1 VIDAAATL
9 GVSHPPLRP
18 GRRRLQIAVLRADGR
33 EFGLVVDDVHGTEEI
48 VVKPLG
54 PHYAGIGC
62 FAGATILG
70 DGVVSLIVDV
80 AGIAVRAGV
89 GAATLEDS
97 RVDLDQAVFAG
108 DDLVQYVIVSMAD
121 GSRYAVPLDQVAR
134 LERFTRDRVEEVAG
148 NRVVQYRDGL
158 LPLTTIGGIG
168 VWHDNHERPVVTA
181 VLNTSLGEI
190 GLVVDRVLDVATGS
204 AEAGGTITVTG
215 GRAHEIVDVEQLIH
229 SCRHLLA
236 EAHS

>member
-1 VIDAAATL
+1 V
-9 GVSHPPLRP
+9 
-18 GRRRLQIAVLRADGR
+18 LQADGR

-48 VVKPLG
+48 VVKPVG
-54 PHYAGIGC
+54 PHYTGIGC

-80 AGIAVRAGV
+80 AGVAVRAGI
-89 GAATLEDS
+89 GPATLEDTDD
-97 RVDLDQAVFAG
+97 DLDLALFAG
-108 DDLVQYVIVSMAD
+108 DGLVQYVIVSMAD
-121 GSRYAVPLDQVAR
+121 GSKYAVPLDQVAR
-134 LERFTRDRVEEVAG
+134 LEKFTRDRVEEVAG

-168 VWHDNHERPVVTA
+168 SWHDNPERPVVTA
-181 VLNTSLGEI
+181 VLHTSLGEI

-204 AEAGGTITVTG
+204 AEAGGTITVTD
-215 GRAHEIVDVEQLIH
+215 GRAHEIVDVEQLIY

>member
-1 VIDAAATL
+1 
-9 GVSHPPLRP
+9 
-18 GRRRLQIAVLRADGR
+18 
-33 EFGLVVDDVHGTEEI
+33 
-48 VVKPLG
+48 
-54 PHYAGIGC
+54 
-62 FAGATILG
+62 
-70 DGVVSLIVDV
+70 
-80 AGIAVRAGV
+80 
-89 GAATLEDS
+89 
-97 RVDLDQAVFAG
+97 
-108 DDLVQYVIVSMAD
+108 
-121 GSRYAVPLDQVAR
+121 VPLDQVAR